1 MPTQRLCHWNHLP
14 IIIAMSTSLVLT
26 ISAHDRPGIMSRLSV
41 TITNGGGN
49 WLESRMARLAGQFV
63 GIICIECTDEQDPAL
78 RSSLAALAEEGINVL
93 VLGQGDLSDYPY
105 TRHMRVDI
113 FGNDRPGI
121 VSQLTTAIS
130 SAGGNIEELNTSI
143 ESAAMSGQVIFHA
156 CGTICVPE
164 SSDDEVIISAIEAL
178 SDDLT
183 IEIETL

>member
-1 MPTQRLCHWNHLP
+1 
-14 IIIAMSTSLVLT
+14 
-26 ISAHDRPGIMSRLSV
+26 
-41 TITNGGGN
+41 
-49 WLESRMARLAGQFV
+49 
-63 GIICIECTDEQDPAL
+63 
-78 RSSLAALAEEGINVL
+78 
-93 VLGQGDLSDYPY
+93 
-105 TRHMRVDI
+105 MRVDI

-156 CGTICVPE
+156 CGTICVSE